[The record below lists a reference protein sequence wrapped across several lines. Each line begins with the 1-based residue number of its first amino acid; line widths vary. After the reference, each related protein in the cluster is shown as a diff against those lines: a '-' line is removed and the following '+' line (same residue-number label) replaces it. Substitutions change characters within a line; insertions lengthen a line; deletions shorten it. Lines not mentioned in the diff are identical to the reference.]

1 METILTAENVS
12 KQFRIRTSRPSTLK
26 ESVIRRLQRRYDSGH
41 ILLALDDVSFSLQQ
55 GKFLG
60 IIGHN
65 GAGKSTL
72 LRLLCGLGRPTS
84 GRIHSVG
91 SVGSLL
97 ELGTGFHMEM
107 SGLENLITG
116 GILSGLT
123 LKQVRARQ
131 DEIIAFSELEE
142 FIDQPIRTYSSGM
155 YLRLA
160 FSTAVHFEP
169 DILLIDE
176 ILSVGDSRFQQKC
189 IEKLGLFRQS
199 GKSLI
204 VVSHDLD
211 QMKSLC
217 DDILVLDEGKAVM
230 QSDPESA
237 IKYYHELM
245 RQRTER
251 RASQLTGVIKSGPA
265 TQGGNRIGTQEAV
278 IDEVS
283 FSDSKDNITGI
294 LNSGGSLTINLSYR
308 RDAKVDDFAMIL
320 GIHNEHIKCF
330 EVQVGSAR
338 SVLGPLPEKGR
349 FTCFLPELPLL
360 PGPYYVD
367 VGLFP
372 TDWDYAF
379 DYHWHMHTLHVVSGD
394 GAFPDISGILPIR
407 PVWSFSEGVNGE
419 RRTISH
425 RDTKLLRLRKE
436 D

>member
-1 METILTAENVS
+1 MANILTAENIS
-12 KQFRIRTSRPSTLK
+12 KRFRIRTSRPFTLK
-26 ESVIRRLQRRYDSGH
+26 ESLIQRLQRRHDSGR
-41 ILLALDDVSFSLQQ
+41 ILWALRDVNFSVEK

-72 LRLLCGLGRPTS
+72 LRLLSGLGRPTS
-84 GRIHSVG
+84 GSIHCIG
-91 SVGSLL
+91 NLGSLL
-97 ELGTGFHMEM
+97 ELGTGFHMDM
-107 SGLENLITG
+107 SGRENLITG

-160 FSTAVHFEP
+160 FSSAVHFEP

-189 IEKLGLFRQS
+189 IEKLRSVRLS
-199 GKSLI
+199 GKSLV

-217 DDILVLDEGKAVM
+217 DNILVLDEGKAVL

-237 IKYYHELM
+237 IEYYHKLM
-245 RQRTER
+245 RQRTEN
-251 RASQLTGVIKSGPA
+251 RASKLTGGIKSELA
-265 TQGGNRIGTQEAV
+265 LEGGSRVGTQEAV

-283 FSDSKDNITGI
+283 FSDSQNNIITGS
-294 LNSGGSLTINLSYR
+294 LSSGGSLTINLSYR
-308 RDAKVDDFAMIL
+308 LNAKIADFAIIL

-330 EVQVGSAR
+330 EAQVLSAR
-338 SVLGPLPEKGR
+338 SVLGPLPEEGS
-349 FTCFLPELPLL
+349 FSCSLPELPLL
-360 PGPYYVD
+360 PGRYYVD
-367 VGLFP
+367 VGLYP
-372 TDWDYAF
+372 TDWDYTF
-379 DYHWHMHTLHVVSGD
+379 DYHWHMHTLDVMSRD
-394 GAFPDISGILPIR
+394 GAFPGISGILPIR
-407 PVWSFSEGVNGE
+407 PVWSFNAGLNVVN
-419 RRTISH
+419 
-425 RDTKLLRLRKE
+425 
-436 D
+436 